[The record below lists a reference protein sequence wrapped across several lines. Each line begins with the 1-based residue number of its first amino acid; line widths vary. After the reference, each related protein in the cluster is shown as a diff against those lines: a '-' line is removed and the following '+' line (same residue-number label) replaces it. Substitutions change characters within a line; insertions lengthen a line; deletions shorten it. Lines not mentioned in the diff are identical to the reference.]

1 MKTVISILV
10 ALVALALAS
19 WGGAYV
25 EKEIDPFDMALEEI
39 GLTKETLTFDYGDM
53 SNYGGDRY
61 CLPLFYA
68 LHSSPFK
75 VEHYGKALRE
85 GLLDNCESV
94 AGLVAFGSGRLNE
107 GVRRGLIGDLLASVK
122 RLARRENA
130 LYAAI
135 LDLEEFHGRPVR
147 SPQGARLKR
156 EADKVPPEIQSL
168 AAVVI
173 LAAVDS
179 LRYHDLAFERAA
191 REFDLADMYGRV
203 VALATDE
210 DVVDHGMERFIDLVD
225 FKYLYTPAQDI
236 AMAVDFV
243 ADSLSGLAFDEDFA
257 FEWPTALGKVVLAGP
272 GNDEYPPDEYFLILD
287 VGGDDTYRGGAATS
301 GAEKWVSVIID
312 AAGDDLYETGTGGG
326 PAFGAGIMGYA
337 YLVDLGGADEYAGGS
352 LTQGVGLF
360 GVGALL
366 DRAGDDTY
374 DGYAGAQGAGIFGIG
389 VLSDGGG
396 RDHYHCY
403 QMGQGYGF
411 TKGMGMLVDRS
422 GDDRYVAEDEDIVFP
437 SPQTGEH
444 NASLAQGVGFGKRA
458 DFVDGH
464 SWAGGLGFLIDGAGD
479 DIYDAGLFAQ
489 GCAYWY
495 AIGLLSD
502 LSGNDTYN
510 GIWYVQGS
518 GAHFGLGVLLESGGD
533 DVYNAEMNMA
543 QGAGHDF
550 TLGFLIEESGDD
562 VYNAPNLSLGGG
574 NANGIGMFWDK
585 AGDDEY
591 NCTAGITLGRAS
603 RAGRG
608 GLRDYTNTI
617 GFFLDTGGDDIYP
630 LAYPDSTE
638 VFRNDHLWTR
648 PGPGPGEPLPTELGV
663 GYDREW

>member
-1 MKTVISILV
+1 MKVAISILAILSV
-10 ALVALALAS
+10 FGLAS
-19 WGGAYV
+19 SVDSYV

-61 CLPLFYA
+61 FLQLFYT

-75 VEHYGKALRE
+75 VEPYSKVFRD
-85 GLLDNCESV
+85 GLLGDCESV
-94 AGLVAFGSGRLNE
+94 AGLVAFGSSQVDE
-107 GVRRGLIGDLLASVK
+107 GVRRGLIGDPLESVK
-122 RLARRENA
+122 ALSERENA

-135 LDLEEFHGRPVR
+135 VDLEAFYGAPVTSHR
-147 SPQGARLKR
+147 GARLRR
-156 EADKVPPEIQSL
+156 EADRVPADLQNL
-168 AAVVI
+168 AAIVI
-173 LAAVDS
+173 LATIDS
-179 LRYHDLAFERAA
+179 LRYHDLAFARAQ
-191 REFDLADMYGRV
+191 REFDLEDMYGRA

-210 DVVDHGMERFIDLVD
+210 DVVDPGMEQFIDLVD
-225 FKYLYTPAQDI
+225 FMYLYTPSQDI

-243 ADSLSGLAFDEDFA
+243 ADSLSHLNFSGDFT
-257 FEWPTALGKVVLAGP
+257 FEWPTALGKVVIAGT
-272 GNDEYPPDEYFLILD
+272 GNHEYPPGEYMLIID

-301 GAEKWVSVIID
+301 SVANWVSILID
-312 AAGDDLYETGTGGG
+312 ADGDDIYEAGPEDG
-326 PAFGAGIMGYA
+326 PAFGTGIMGYA
-337 YLVDLGGADEYAGGS
+337 YLVDLEGADEYIGGD
-352 LTQGVGLF
+352 LTQGAGLF

-374 DGYAGAQGAGIFGIG
+374 DGYVGAQGSGIFGIG
-389 VLSDGGG
+389 VLSDAAG
-396 RDHYHCY
+396 RDEYHCY

-411 TKGMGMLVDRS
+411 TKGIGILVDRA
-422 GDDRYVAEDEDIVFP
+422 GDDHYIAEDEDIVFP
-437 SPQTGEH
+437 SPQTAEH

-464 SWAGGLGFLIDGAGD
+464 SWAGGLGFLVDGAGD

-502 LSGNDTYN
+502 VSGNDVYN
-510 GIWYVQGS
+510 GVWYVQGS
-518 GAHFGLGVLLESGGD
+518 GAHFGLGILLESEGD
-533 DVYNAEMNMA
+533 DIYNAEMNMA

-550 TLGFLIEESGDD
+550 TLGFLIEEAGNDI
-562 VYNAPNLSLGGG
+562 YNAPNLSLGGG

-585 AGDDEY
+585 SGNDEY
-591 NCTAGITLGRAS
+591 NCTARITLGRAN

-608 GLRDYTNTI
+608 GLRDHINTI
-617 GFFLDTGGDDIYP
+617 GFFLDTGGDDTYP

-638 VFRNDHLWTR
+638 LFRNDHLWTR
-648 PGPGPGEPLPTELGV
+648 PGLDAEDPLPTELGV